1 MTAPDPAPA
10 CLRGCKASVPREL
23 EAERICVQHFM
34 ISIESAC
41 TVMRREAAMEGAN
54 MARRREI
61 EDYVK
66 STALKLSDVATGSAR
81 LSDEMKKRVLTTLLT
96 LMNLQE
102 SLDRSNARFV
112 QIRPPQR
119 AVEQAPHPALMLG

>member
-1 MTAPDPAPA
+1 MNWLRRFWYSA
-10 CLRGCKASVPREL
+10 CLSKGQRDLSDDCTGFQPGVASAAAKHPIPREL

-61 EDYVK
+61 EELCEV
-66 STALKLSDVATGSAR
+66 
-81 LSDEMKKRVLTTLLT
+81 
-96 LMNLQE
+96 
-102 SLDRSNARFV
+102 DRPEAIGRRHR
-112 QIRPPQR
+112 QRP
-119 AVEQAPHPALMLG
+119 AVR

>member
-1 MTAPDPAPA
+1 MPAKDSAPS
-10 CLRGCKASVPREL
+10 CLKGCKASVPREL
-23 EAERICVQHFM
+23 EAEQICVQHFM
-34 ISIESAC
+34 FDIESAC
-41 TVMRREAAMEGAN
+41 AVMRREAAMEGASTT
-54 MARRREI
+54 RRREI

-81 LSDEMKKRVLTTLLT
+81 LSDDLKKRVLTTMLT

-102 SLDRSNARFV
+102 SLDRSAARFV

-119 AVEQAPHPALMLG
+119 AVEKIPRPALMLG